1 MGNGGKR
8 KMMLAA
14 TVAALAIGGAP
25 AIADARPASSVVA
38 GSVILDGAGKAAYA
52 KTDPARSVALG
63 GGEGDYNLKFQD
75 GTLYLNHATVSC
87 IAGEGILGDGD
98 LRIMLNGDSLV
109 TSRGANGIEVD
120 GSLWIGGAGSL
131 KIESGMDRPAHDGN
145 DECDGIY
152 ATGDV
157 VIDGVSVKARG
168 LDQGESEAKY
178 GVGIYSEEGDV
189 VIKGAKA
196 DVEARGGRAAEV
208 SAGISANAGAVKIE
222 GGTVVATAG
231 NTDAG
236 KGSISSGIHA
246 AHDISIDAARLTA
259 TAGEAASSA
268 GMGSAFGSITVA
280 GDSVVSASSSAKE
293 GVGISAVSASVAG
306 GKLLASGNFEAVRC
320 PKGFTVAPDAG
331 EVMSVATADGVKALP
346 SDVDGLDG
354 VNLETVGGAPYTKEG
369 ELPVDALRANVLYAD
384 EKRPV
389 SAAGSARDENSEKS
403 ESPAKKDGAAK
414 DDAMKKDAA
423 ERDATKI
430 PAAEKDGDAE
440 KDAAAAGKDASAVEK
455 DVEGTVE
462 KVGEDVEKALGDS
475 EANTGRK
482 SQVAKAGDASAPS
495 RMETAGRKS
504 SVVPRLPQTG
514 DANLALPLIF
524 AGIIG
529 VALLAAGIA
538 LLFDRRK

>member
-14 TVAALAIGGAP
+14 TVAALAIGVAP
-25 AIADARPASSVVA
+25 AIADAQPASSVVA
-38 GSVILDGAGKAAYA
+38 GSVTLGGAGKASYA
-52 KTDPARSVALG
+52 KTDPAGSVALG

-98 LRIMLNGDSLV
+98 LRIMLNGDSWV

-131 KIESGMDRPAHDGN
+131 EVESGIDRPAHDGN

-157 VIDGVSVKARG
+157 VIDGVSVKASG
-168 LDQGESEAKY
+168 LDQGESEARY

-246 AHDISIDAARLTA
+246 AHDISVDAARLTA

-306 GKLLASGNFEAVRC
+306 GKLLASGNFEAARC

-331 EVMSVATADGVKALP
+331 EVMSVATADGVRALP

-354 VNLETVGGAPYTKEG
+354 VKFETVGGAPYTKEG
-369 ELPVDALRANVLYAD
+369 ELPVDTLRANVLYTT
-384 EKRPV
+384 EKKPV
-389 SAAGSARDENSEKS
+389 DASRSARDEDSEKS
-403 ESPAKKDGAAK
+403 ESPAKTDGAAK
-414 DDAMKKDAA
+414 DDAMKEDAAKKDAA
-423 ERDATKI
+423 A
-430 PAAEKDGDAE
+430 AE
-440 KDAAAAGKDASAVEK
+440 KDAAAAEK

-462 KVGEDVEKALGDS
+462 KVGEDVVKALGDS
-475 EANTGRK
+475 EANAARK
-482 SQVAKAGDASAPS
+482 PQVAKAKDASAPS
-495 RMETAGRKS
+495 KAEAAGRKGS
-504 SVVPRLPQTG
+504 IASHLPQTG
-514 DANLALPLIF
+514 DANLTLPLVF

-529 VALLAAGIA
+529 VALLGAGIA
-538 LLFDRRK
+538 LLFNKRK

>member
-1 MGNGGKR
+1 
-8 KMMLAA
+8 MMLAA
-14 TVAALAIGGAP
+14 TVAALAIGVAP
-25 AIADARPASSVVA
+25 AIADAQPASSVVA
-38 GSVILDGAGKAAYA
+38 GSVTLGGAGKAAYA
-52 KTDPARSVALG
+52 KTDSAGSVALG

-131 KIESGMDRPAHDGN
+131 EVESGMDRPAHDGN

-157 VIDGVSVKARG
+157 VIDGVSVKASG
-168 LDQGESEAKY
+168 LDQGEGEAKY

-208 SAGISANAGAVKIE
+208 SA
-222 GGTVVATAG
+222 
-231 NTDAG
+231 
-236 KGSISSGIHA
+236 
-246 AHDISIDAARLTA
+246 
-259 TAGEAASSA
+259 
-268 GMGSAFGSITVA
+268 
-280 GDSVVSASSSAKE
+280 SSSAKE

-306 GKLLASGNFEAVRC
+306 GKLLASGNFEAARC

-331 EVMSVATADGVKALP
+331 EVMSVATADGVRALP

-354 VNLETVGGAPYTKEG
+354 VKFETVGGAPYTKEG
-369 ELPVDALRANVLYAD
+369 ELPVDALRANVLYTT
-384 EKRPV
+384 EKKPV
-389 SAAGSARDENSEKS
+389 DASRSARDEDSEKS
-403 ESPAKKDGAAK
+403 ESPAKTDGAAK
-414 DDAMKKDAA
+414 DDAMKEDAAKKDAA
-423 ERDATKI
+423 A
-430 PAAEKDGDAE
+430 AE
-440 KDAAAAGKDASAVEK
+440 KDAAAAEK

-462 KVGEDVEKALGDS
+462 KVGEDVEKALGDG
-475 EANTGRK
+475 EANAARK
-482 SQVAKAGDASAPS
+482 PQVAKAKDASAPS
-495 RMETAGRKS
+495 KAEVAGRKDS
-504 SVVPRLPQTG
+504 IASRLPQTG
-514 DANLALPLIF
+514 DANLALPLVF

-529 VALLAAGIA
+529 VALLGAGIA
-538 LLFDRRK
+538 LLFNKRK

>member
-14 TVAALAIGGAP
+14 TVAALAIGVAP
-25 AIADARPASSVVA
+25 AIADAQPASSVVA
-38 GSVILDGAGKAAYA
+38 GSVTLGGAGKAAYA
-52 KTDPARSVALG
+52 KTDPAGSVALG

-98 LRIMLNGDSLV
+98 LRIMLNGDSSV
-109 TSRGANGIEVD
+109 TSQGANGIEVD

-131 KIESGMDRPAHDGN
+131 EVESGMDRPAHDGN

-157 VIDGVSVKARG
+157 VIDDVSVKASG

-222 GGTVVATAG
+222 DGTVVATAG

-246 AHDISIDAARLTA
+246 AHDISVDAARLTA

-293 GVGISAVSASVAG
+293 GVGISAVSASVVG
-306 GKLLASGNFEAVRC
+306 GKLLASGNFEAARC

-331 EVMSVATADGVKALP
+331 EVMSVVTADGVKALP
-346 SDVDGLDG
+346 SDVDDLDG

-369 ELPVDALRANVLYAD
+369 ELPVDALRANVLYTT
-384 EKRPV
+384 EKKPV
-389 SAAGSARDENSEKS
+389 DAAGSARYEDSEKS
-403 ESPAKKDGAAK
+403 ESPAKTDGAAR
-414 DDAMKKDAA
+414 DDAMKEDAA
-423 ERDATKI
+423 K
-430 PAAEKDGDAE
+430 
-440 KDAAAAGKDASAVEK
+440 KDAAAAEK

-462 KVGEDVEKALGDS
+462 KVGEDVEEALGDS
-475 EANTGRK
+475 EANAARK
-482 SQVAKAGDASAPS
+482 PQVAKAKDASAPS
-495 RMETAGRKS
+495 KAEAAGRKGS
-504 SVVPRLPQTG
+504 IASHLPQTG
-514 DANLALPLIF
+514 DANLTPPLVF

-529 VALLAAGIA
+529 VALLGAGIA
-538 LLFDRRK
+538 LLFDKRK

>member
-14 TVAALAIGGAP
+14 TVAALTIGGAP
-25 AIADARPASSVVA
+25 AIAEARPASSVVA
-38 GSVILDGAGKAAYA
+38 GGVALSGAGKAAYA
-52 KTDPARSVALG
+52 KTDPAGSVALG

-98 LRIMLNGDSLV
+98 LRIMLNGDSSV
-109 TSRGANGIEVD
+109 ASQGANGVDVD
-120 GSLWIGGAGSL
+120 GSLWIGGAGSF
-131 KIESGMDRPAHDGN
+131 EVQSGMASPAHDGN
-145 DECDGIY
+145 DECNGIY

-157 VIDGVSVKARG
+157 VIDGVSVKVSG
-168 LDQGESEAKY
+168 LDLGESEAKY

-196 DVEARGGRAAEV
+196 NVEARGGRAAEV

-222 GGTVVATAG
+222 GGTVLATAG

-236 KGSISSGIHA
+236 KGSMSSGIHA
-246 AHDISIDAARLTA
+246 AHDISVDAARLTA
-259 TAGEAASSA
+259 IAGEAASSA
-268 GMGSAFGSITVA
+268 GMGSAFGSIAVA

-293 GVGISAVSASVAG
+293 GVGISAVSALVAG
-306 GKLLASGNFEAVRC
+306 GKLLASGNFEAARC
-320 PKGFTVAPDAG
+320 PKGFTVVPDAG
-331 EVMSVATADGVKALP
+331 EAVSVGIADGVKTLP
-346 SDVDGLDG
+346 EDVGDLDG
-354 VNLETVGGAPYTKEG
+354 VSLETVGGAPYTREG
-369 ELPVDALRANVLYAD
+369 ELPVDALRANVLYAT
-384 EKRPV
+384 EKKPV
-389 SAAGSARDENSEKS
+389 DAAGSARDEDGEKAD
-403 ESPAKKDGAAK
+403 SPAKKGGVVADDG
-414 DDAMKKDAA
+414 MEKDA
-423 ERDATKI
+423 T
-430 PAAEKDGDAE
+430 EKPDVEKEGDAG
-440 KDAAAAGKDASAVEK
+440 KDAAAVK

-462 KVGEDVEKALGDS
+462 KMDEDVERALGDGR
-475 EANTGRK
+475 ANADRK
-482 SQVAKAGDASAPS
+482 PRAAKARGAVITSKAEAAKDKNSI
-495 RMETAGRKS
+495 
-504 SVVPRLPQTG
+504 VPRLPQTG

>member
-14 TVAALAIGGAP
+14 TVAALAIGVAP
-25 AIADARPASSVVA
+25 AIADAQPASSVVA
-38 GSVILDGAGKAAYA
+38 GSVTLGGAGKAAYA
-52 KTDPARSVALG
+52 KTDPAGSVALG
-63 GGEGDYNLKFQD
+63 GVEGDYNLKFQD

-98 LRIMLNGDSLV
+98 LRIMLNGDSWV

-131 KIESGMDRPAHDGN
+131 EVESGIDRPAHDGN

-157 VIDGVSVKARG
+157 VIDGVSVKASG
-168 LDQGESEAKY
+168 LDQGEGEAKY

-222 GGTVVATAG
+222 DGTVVATAG

-246 AHDISIDAARLTA
+246 AHDISVDAARLTA

-293 GVGISAVSASVAG
+293 GVGISAVSASVVG
-306 GKLLASGNFEAVRC
+306 GKLLASGNFEAARC

-331 EVMSVATADGVKALP
+331 EVVSVATADGVKALP

-369 ELPVDALRANVLYAD
+369 ELPVDALRANVLYTT
-384 EKRPV
+384 EKKPV
-389 SAAGSARDENSEKS
+389 DASRSARDEDSEKS
-403 ESPAKKDGAAK
+403 ESPAKTDGAAK
-414 DDAMKKDAA
+414 DDAMKEDAAKKDAA
-423 ERDATKI
+423 A
-430 PAAEKDGDAE
+430 AE
-440 KDAAAAGKDASAVEK
+440 KDAAAAEK

-475 EANTGRK
+475 EANAARK
-482 SQVAKAGDASAPS
+482 PQVAKAKDASAPS
-495 RMETAGRKS
+495 KAEAAGRKGS
-504 SVVPRLPQTG
+504 IASHLPQTG
-514 DANLALPLIF
+514 DANLTLPLVF

-529 VALLAAGIA
+529 VALLGAGIA
-538 LLFDRRK
+538 LLFNKRK

>member
-14 TVAALAIGGAP
+14 TVAALAIGVAP
-25 AIADARPASSVVA
+25 AIADAQPASSVVA
-38 GSVILDGAGKAAYA
+38 GSVTLGGAGKAAYA
-52 KTDPARSVALG
+52 KTDPAGSVALG

-87 IAGEGILGDGD
+87 IVGEGILGGGD
-98 LRIMLNGDSLV
+98 LRIMLNGDSSV
-109 TSRGANGIEVD
+109 TSQGANGIEVD

-131 KIESGMDRPAHDGN
+131 EVESGMDRPAHDGN

-157 VIDGVSVKARG
+157 VIDGVSVKASD
-168 LDQGESEAKY
+168 LDQGEGEAKY

-222 GGTVVATAG
+222 DGTVVATAG

-246 AHDISIDAARLTA
+246 AHDISVDAARLTA

-293 GVGISAVSASVAG
+293 GVGISAVSASVVG
-306 GKLLASGNFEAVRC
+306 GKLLASGNFEAARC

-331 EVMSVATADGVKALP
+331 EVMSVVTADGVKALP
-346 SDVDGLDG
+346 SDVDDLDG

-369 ELPVDALRANVLYAD
+369 ELPVDALRANVLYTT
-384 EKRPV
+384 EKKPV
-389 SAAGSARDENSEKS
+389 DAAGSARYEDSEKS
-403 ESPAKKDGAAK
+403 ESPAKTDGAAR
-414 DDAMKKDAA
+414 DDAMKEDAA
-423 ERDATKI
+423 K
-430 PAAEKDGDAE
+430 
-440 KDAAAAGKDASAVEK
+440 KDAAAAEK
-455 DVEGTVE
+455 DVEDTVE

-475 EANTGRK
+475 EANAAQK
-482 SQVAKAGDASAPS
+482 PQVARAKDASAPS
-495 RMETAGRKS
+495 KVEVAGRKDS
-504 SVVPRLPQTG
+504 IAPRLPQTG
-514 DANLALPLIF
+514 DANLALPLVF

-529 VALLAAGIA
+529 VALLGAGIA
-538 LLFDRRK
+538 LLFDKRK